1 MVTVFRVG
9 NRSPVINNGSD
20 RVLRLE
26 EGEEEVSL
34 PLIEE

>member
-1 MVTVFRVG
+1 VFRVG
-9 NRSPVINNGSD
+9 DGSPVINDSSGG
-20 RVLRLE
+20 VLRLE

>member
-1 MVTVFRVG
+1 MAVFQVDDG
-9 NRSPVINNGSD
+9 SPVINGIGGGILQLN
-20 RVLRLE
+20 